1 MENSTNYDG
10 DVCCISSYAVAP
22 YIDPMSVEE
31 EQHRLV
37 THMQSI
43 QTEMDVNMTF
53 EEDDEVYDATLDF
66 IEI

>member
-10 DVCCISSYAVAP
+10 DVCGISSYAVAP